1 MLLVSSIFFLQILF
15 RNRYN
20 IKISVDSKDSFIPFG
35 WFLDLVEVEEVVTQ
49 LEKQGY
55 SGEEIF
61 KAIHATESTD
71 ASILTGSMI
80 CRCR

>member
-1 MLLVSSIFFLQILF
+1 MF
-15 RNRYN
+15 YN
-20 IKISVDSKDSFIPFG
+20 TFIKIGVAFKDSFVPFG
-35 WFLDLVEVEEVVTQ
+35 SFLDLVEVEEVVTQ

-71 ASILTGSMI
+71 ASILTGSII
-80 CRCR
+80 CKCR

>member
-20 IKISVDSKDSFIPFG
+20 IKISVDSKASFVPFCS
-35 WFLDLVEVEEVVTQ
+35 FLDLGEVEEVVTQ

-80 CRCR
+80 CKCR

>member
-1 MLLVSSIFFLQILF
+1 MF
-15 RNRYN
+15 YN
-20 IKISVDSKDSFIPFG
+20 TCIKKSVDSKDAFVPFG
-35 WFLDLVEVEEVVTQ
+35 SFLDLVEVEEVVTQ

>member
-1 MLLVSSIFFLQILF
+1 MF
-15 RNRYN
+15 YN
-20 IKISVDSKDSFIPFG
+20 TFIKISVAFKDSFVPFG
-35 WFLDLVEVEEVVTQ
+35 SFLDLVEVEEVVTQ

-80 CRCR
+80 CKCR